1 MLKDTKKNDKNFL
14 NKKNLSH
21 FITKRTGHIL
31 GECTVTSE
39 IRNFPII
46 TQASSSLISERLILL
61 AETAHVLPPIGAQ
74 GLNTSIHDIKNLFN
88 LIEKKLKNNEEIGDN
103 VFLKIDTKE
112 FDETIEYKNSAESS
126 FLAFKY
132 LLNEKKDLYG
142 KSLYVKDMVE
152 YKKYIKNNRFTY
164 SICLRM
170 SR

>member
-74 GLNTSIHDIKNLFN
+74 GLNTSIHDIKNLFY

-103 VFLKIDTKE
+103 IFLKEYDNSRKLKITSRA
-112 FDETIEYKNSAESS
+112 FTPIEPVEPKIEI
-126 FLAFKY
+126 FLA
-132 LLNEKKDLYG
+132 
-142 KSLYVKDMVE
+142 
-152 YKKYIKNNRFTY
+152 IKIFLFERKQ
-164 SICLRM
+164 SI
-170 SR
+170 